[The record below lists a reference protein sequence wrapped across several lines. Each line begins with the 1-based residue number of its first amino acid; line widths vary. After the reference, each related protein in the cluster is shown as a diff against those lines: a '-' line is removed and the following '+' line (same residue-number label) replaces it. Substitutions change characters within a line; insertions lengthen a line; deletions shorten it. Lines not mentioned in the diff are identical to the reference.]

1 MIDVGSILQC
11 AAIAT
16 VVIGG
21 GTYIIKKCCRIDS
34 SQDSSQSRKDDVPD
48 IFKRHSETTRS
59 ALEKSE
65 AQVKPILQTEV
76 AEKVDRNALA
86 KGLEKNTSKVKSKRD
101 KKKSKETHDTELPKQ
116 PPTYFERLVEQ
127 VYSAFN
133 AMSNDNDKQSSD
145 LMEYFKSR
153 QIDFDISKE
162 SGKIETVGLFLI
174 DFYDEMRRKINFVDE
189 NDGQNLTLM
198 ADKISHAM
206 EMCGFELVNLP
217 NYDRS
222 MQRILS
228 VERSQSVEGIKL
240 TSTEETGLVF
250 NGRILRKQGVSIIT
264 NEN

>member
-1 MIDVGSILQC
+1 MIDVGTIIQC

-16 VVIGG
+16 AVIGG
-21 GTYIIKKCCRIDS
+21 GTYVIKKCCRIDS
-34 SQDSSQSRKDDVPD
+34 NQDSSQSKKDVSD
-48 IFKRHSETTRS
+48 IFKRHSENTRG

-65 AQVKPILQTEV
+65 APVKPILQTEG
-76 AEKVDRNALA
+76 AKKRDRNALA
-86 KGLEKNTSKVKSKRD
+86 KGLEKNTSRVKSRRD

-116 PPTYFERLVEQ
+116 APTHFERIVEQ

-133 AMSNDNDKQSSD
+133 AISKEEQSSD

-153 QIDFDISKE
+153 KIDFDISKE

-189 NDGQNLTLM
+189 NDGQNLMLM
-198 ADKISHAM
+198 VDKISHAM
-206 EMCGFELVNLP
+206 KECGFELVNLP
-217 NYDRS
+217 DYNRA

-240 TSTEETGLVF
+240 VATEETGLVF

>member
-16 VVIGG
+16 AVIGG
-21 GTYIIKKCCRIDS
+21 GMYVIKKCSRIDS
-34 SQDSSQSRKDDVPD
+34 DQDSSQSKKDVSD
-48 IFKRHSETTRS
+48 IFKRHSENTRG

-65 AQVKPILQTEV
+65 APVKPILQTEV
-76 AEKVDRNALA
+76 AKKRDRNALA
-86 KGLEKNTSKVKSKRD
+86 EGREKNTIKVKPKGG
-101 KKKSKETHDTELPKQ
+101 KKKLKESHDTELPKQ
-116 PPTYFERLVEQ
+116 APTHFERLVEQ

-133 AMSNDNDKQSSD
+133 AMSKEEQSSD

-174 DFYDEMRRKINFVDE
+174 DFYDEVRRKVNFVDE

-206 EMCGFELVNLP
+206 KECGFELVNLP

-240 TSTEETGLVF
+240 VATEETGLVF

>member
-1 MIDVGSILQC
+1 MIDVGTIIQC

-16 VVIGG
+16 AVIGG
-21 GTYIIKKCCRIDS
+21 GTYVIKKCCRIDS
-34 SQDSSQSRKDDVPD
+34 NQDSSQSRKDDVSD

-86 KGLEKNTSKVKSKRD
+86 EGREKNTIKVKPKGG
-101 KKKSKETHDTELPKQ
+101 KKKLKESHDTELPKQ
-116 PPTYFERLVEQ
+116 APTHFERLVEQ

-133 AMSNDNDKQSSD
+133 AISKEEQSSD

-162 SGKIETVGLFLI
+162 SGRIETVGLFLI

-264 NEN
+264 NES

>member
-16 VVIGG
+16 AVIGG
-21 GTYIIKKCCRIDS
+21 GMYVIKKCSRIDS
-34 SQDSSQSRKDDVPD
+34 NQDSSQSKKNVSD
-48 IFKRHSETTRS
+48 IFKRHSENTRG
-59 ALEKSE
+59 ALERSE
-65 AQVKPILQTEV
+65 APVKPILQTEV
-76 AEKVDRNALA
+76 AKKRDRNALA
-86 KGLEKNTSKVKSKRD
+86 EGREKNTIKVKPKGG
-101 KKKSKETHDTELPKQ
+101 KKKLKESHDTELPKQ
-116 PPTYFERLVEQ
+116 APTHFERLVEQ

-133 AMSNDNDKQSSD
+133 AMSKEEQSFD

-153 QIDFDISKE
+153 KIDFDISKE

-206 EMCGFELVNLP
+206 ETYGFELVNLP

-222 MQRILS
+222 KQRILS

-240 TSTEETGLVF
+240 VATEETGLVF
-250 NGRILRKQGVSIIT
+250 NGRILRKQGISIIT

>member
-16 VVIGG
+16 AVIGG

-34 SQDSSQSRKDDVPD
+34 NQDSSQSRKDDVSD

-65 AQVKPILQTEV
+65 AQVKPISQAEV
-76 AEKVDRNALA
+76 AQEGDGNILA
-86 KGLEKNTSKVKSKRD
+86 EGGQKNTSKAKPNRSKR
-101 KKKSKETHDTELPKQ
+101 KSKEKPAAESLPKM
-116 PPTYFERLVEQ
+116 PTDFDRIVKQ
-127 VYSAFN
+127 VDSDFN
-133 AMSNDNDKQSSD
+133 DMLKNKLSSD

-153 QIDFDISKE
+153 KIDFDISKE

-174 DFYDEMRRKINFVDE
+174 DFYDEMRRKINFVDK

-206 EMCGFELVNLP
+206 ETCGFELVNLP

-240 TSTEETGLVF
+240 ISTEETGLVL